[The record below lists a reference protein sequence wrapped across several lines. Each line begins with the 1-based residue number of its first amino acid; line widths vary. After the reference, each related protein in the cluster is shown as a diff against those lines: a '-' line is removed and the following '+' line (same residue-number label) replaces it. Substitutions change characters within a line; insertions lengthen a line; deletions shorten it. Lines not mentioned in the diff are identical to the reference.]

1 MTIRQLDV
9 CGRPRERDRGW
20 LDDDHL
26 VAQGVANPIENFRLV
41 FADPFLKSIVDRMDD
56 NEDIFKKIL
65 DEPEFQSVVMEHYLQ
80 RVFDSAR
87 SPEAR

>member
-1 MTIRQLDV
+1 M
-9 CGRPRERDRGW
+9 
-20 LDDDHL
+20 
-26 VAQGVANPIENFRLV
+26 